1 MARHILS
8 LKASALISSV
18 IGITFLTINPP
29 VQAKDTESVQFLNS
43 GARTTTPFSPAVRAG
58 QVLYLSGQLGL
69 VPGTAKLAPG
79 GIQPETRQ
87 AMKNIASLLES
98 SGYSM
103 KEVIKCTAFL
113 ADMNEFASFNK
124 EYLSYFSKPYPAR
137 SAIGI
142 NSLAFGGRVE
152 IECIAAK

>member
-1 MARHILS
+1 MPRIIIG
-8 LKASALISSV
+8 LKPSALICL
-18 IGITFLTINPP
+18 FLGLLFIANNPP

-43 GARTTTPFSPAVRAG
+43 GASTTPFSPAVRAG

-79 GIQPETRQ
+79 GIKQETRQ

-103 KEVIKCTAFL
+103 KDVVKCTVFL

-124 EYLSYFSKPYPAR
+124 EYLSYFAKPYPTR

-142 NSLAFGGRVE
+142 SSLAFGGRVE